1 MKRPCIKVGA
11 DPFPPYQYI
20 DEEGRFKGIDF
31 EKVKAVFDR
40 AGYDIDVTIDDW
52 TFVQKCLDKGELD
65 AAFQVQPTPERL
77 KNYFFSD
84 VLREAATEVVTSNQ
98 DIKIENY
105 QQIEQLNLRLGVISG
120 YTNGPEIDALRQDV
134 KFPFPNP
141 HELMVAVSQGEV
153 DLAVY
158 DRGVKQY
165 LMSEHNITNIYA
177 IESMTFLRP
186 LHVIFINKHLRDEFN
201 VAMAELEAGG

>member
-1 MKRPCIKVGA
+1 MERPCVRVGA
-11 DPFPPYQYI
+11 DPFPPYQYF
-20 DEEGRFKGIDF
+20 DGEGQPVGIDY

-40 AGYDIDVTIDDW
+40 AGYDIHVTIDDW

-77 KNYFFSD
+77 ENYFFSD
-84 VLREAATEVVTSNQ
+84 VLREAATEVVTSNP
-98 DIKIENY
+98 DIRIDKY
-105 QQIEQLNLRLGVISG
+105 QQIEQMNLRLGVISG
-120 YTNGPEIDALRQDV
+120 YTNGPEIDALRQEV
-134 KFPFPNP
+134 KFSFPNP
-141 HELMVAVSQGEV
+141 LELMVAVSQGKV

-165 LMSEHNITNIYA
+165 LMTELNLSNVHA

-186 LHVIFINKHLRDEFN
+186 LHVIFINRRLRDEFDA
-201 VAMAELEAGG
+201 AMAELEAG